1 MRTAV
6 IGSGIT
12 GLVSAYVLAQA
23 GVEVVLYEKEDYLGG
38 HSKTVSFDG
47 VDVDLGFMVFNR
59 VTYPNMME
67 FFESLEVDIE
77 LSDMSFSVSLDHGK
91 GYEWGTRNG
100 LYLEMLENNPDID
113 RNETL
118 GDFIKSTGY
127 SDVFQNAY
135 LIPMCGSIWSC
146 HSEKVMSFSAYSIL
160 SFCRNHHLLQLT
172 GRPQWLTVRWRSQTY
187 VNKVRERLKSWG
199 CQIRTGCEVLSVS
212 TDEKGCRVFGG
223 DGSEEMFNGCI
234 ITSHAPDTLKML
246 GEQATFDE
254 RRILGAFQY
263 VYSDIFLHRDEKF
276 MPQNPVAWCAWNFLE
291 SNDNK
296 VCLTYWLNVLQ
307 NLGDTGPPFLVTL
320 NPDHTPD
327 HTLLKWTTSH
337 PVPSV
342 AATNASL
349 EFENIQG
356 KRGLWFC
363 GAYQGYG
370 FHEDGLKSGMLA
382 AHGFLGK
389 SCALLSNP
397 KHMVPSL
404 LEIVARYVVTRFLG
418 HFISAGCLT
427 ILEVGGTIFTF
438 EGTAKTCSL
447 KVVLKVHSP
456 QFYWKIMAQ
465 ADLGL
470 ADAYVNGDFSFVDK
484 DAGLLNLF
492 MVLIANRDINNSVS
506 RLNKK
511 KGWWTPMLFT
521 ASIASAKFF
530 IQHVSR
536 QNNLTQARRNIS
548 CHYDLSNDLF
558 ALFLDETMSYSSAV
572 FKTEDED
579 LKDAQMRKISLLIEK
594 ARVDKEHEILEI
606 GCGWGALAIEV
617 VKRTGCK
624 YTGITLSEEQ
634 LRYAESKVK
643 EAGLQDRIRFLLT
656 DYRQLPKN
664 YKYDRIISCEM
675 IEAVGHEY
683 MEEFFGCCDSV
694 LAKDGLI
701 VIQFISIP
709 EERYEEYRRSS
720 DFIKEYIFP
729 GGCLPSLTRITSAMA
744 ATTRLC
750 VEHVENIGLHY
761 FQTLRYWRKNFLEKQ
776 SKILALGFNEKF
788 IRTWEY
794 YFDYCAA
801 GFKTHTLGDYQ
812 VMTRADIGLADA
824 YIDGD
829 FSFADADEGL
839 LNLIMSNEIFALFLG
854 ETMTYSSGV
863 FKMEDEDLQ
872 TAQIRKISLLI
883 EKARIDQKQEVLDIG
898 CGWGTFAIEVVKRTG
913 CKYTGIT
920 LSEEQLKFAE
930 MKVKEAG
937 LQDHIK
943 LQLCDYRQLPE
954 TSKYNRIISWH
965 CFLFLIS
972 KILSMGFDEKFIR
985 TWEYYFD
992 YCAAGFKFIYAWGLS
1007 GLADAYVNGDFSFP
1021 DTDERLLN
1029 LILAQI
1035 NKEHEVLEIG
1045 CGWGGLAIEVVKQTG
1060 CNYTSI
1066 SLSKEQLKFAE
1077 MKVKEANC

>member
-59 VTYPNMME
+59 KWPVSFVCTEENLVNPRFLRMLRE
-67 FFESLEVDIE
+67 LVKFKHDVLSSLAARSGL
-77 LSDMSFSVSLDHGK
+77 LSDGAPKLMS
-91 GYEWGTRNG
+91 T
-100 LYLEMLENNPDID
+100 
-113 RNETL
+113 
-118 GDFIKSTGY
+118 
-127 SDVFQNAY
+127 
-135 LIPMCGSIWSC
+135 
-146 HSEKVMSFSAYSIL
+146 
-160 SFCRNHHLLQLT
+160 
-172 GRPQWLTVRWRSQTY
+172 
-187 VNKVRERLKSWG
+187 
-199 CQIRTGCEVLSVS
+199 
-212 TDEKGCRVFGG
+212 
-223 DGSEEMFNGCI
+223 
-234 ITSHAPDTLKML
+234 
-246 GEQATFDE
+246 
-254 RRILGAFQY
+254 
-263 VYSDIFLHRDEKF
+263 SDIFLHRDEKF

-701 VIQFISIP
+701 VIQ
-709 EERYEEYRRSS
+709 
-720 DFIKEYIFP
+720 
-729 GGCLPSLTRITSAMA
+729 
-744 ATTRLC
+744 
-750 VEHVENIGLHY
+750 
-761 FQTLRYWRKNFLEKQ
+761 
-776 SKILALGFNEKF
+776 
-788 IRTWEY
+788 
-794 YFDYCAA
+794 
-801 GFKTHTLGDYQ
+801 

-839 LNLIMSNEIFALFLG
+839 LNLIMGLVTPLLFTAAITSAKLFYLHVLRQNTLTQARRNISRHYDLSNEIFALFLG

-954 TSKYNRIISWH
+954 TSKYDRIISCEMIEHVGHEFMEEFFGCCDKLLSEDGLLVLQFSSVPEERYEQYRRSTDFIKEYIFPGGCAPSLSMVISAMSAASRLCVEHVENIGSHYYHTLRRWRKN
-965 CFLFLIS
+965 FLDNQS
-972 KILSMGFDEKFIR
+972 KILSMGFDETFIR

-992 YCAAGFKFIYAWGLS
+992 YCAAGFKSYTLGDYQVVFSRTGNTETMGYPYKGFPSAYSHLS
-1007 GLADAYVNGDFSFP
+1007 STEG
-1021 DTDERLLN
+1021 
-1029 LILAQI
+1029 Q
-1035 NKEHEVLEIG
+1035 
-1045 CGWGGLAIEVVKQTG
+1045 
-1060 CNYTSI
+1060 
-1066 SLSKEQLKFAE
+1066 
-1077 MKVKEANC
+1077 